1 MVFSGLVGKS
11 NYFKNIRSSKA
22 EREHLV
28 KFLLFINRFTEKVF
42 PLHGVLFRLHPWYNL
57 PFFHSSVYSL

>member
-28 KFLLFINRFTEKVF
+28 QFLLSINRFTEKVF
-42 PLHGVLFRLHPWYNL
+42 PLHGVLFTLHPWLNPL
-57 PFFHSSVYSL
+57 FLQSSVYSL

>member
-11 NYFKNIRSSKA
+11 NYFKNIRSSCKA

-28 KFLLFINRFTEKVF
+28 KFLLFINRFSEKVF
-42 PLHGVLFRLHPWYNL
+42 PLDGVLFRLHPW
-57 PFFHSSVYSL
+57 